1 MKTPTKS
8 LSIKPNKQNQLC
20 FLGESLVCLNL
31 KRKGYN
37 IIKRN
42 YRKIGCEIDIIAERN
57 QDIIIV
63 EVKTRTQKNSRRFE
77 YEPASLVP
85 LKKKRSLIRGTLN
98 FLTENDL
105 HYLSIRSDLAV
116 ALYDPCTD
124 TFAIEYYQNIDTPAL
139 E

>member
-1 MKTPTKS
+1 MQTPIKS
-8 LSIKPNKQNQLC
+8 LSIKPSKQNQLC
-20 FLGESLVCLNL
+20 FLGESLVCLDL

-37 IIKRN
+37 IVKRN
-42 YRKIGCEIDIIAERN
+42 YRKIGCEIDIIAEKN

-63 EVKTRTQKNSRRFE
+63 EVKTRTQKNSKRSE
-77 YEPASLVP
+77 YDPASLVP
-85 LKKKRSLIRGTLN
+85 IKKKRSLIRGTLL

-105 HYLSIRSDLAV
+105 HYTSIRLDLAV

-124 TFAIEYYQNIDTPAL
+124 TFALEYYENVDTPAL